1 MKELPITAV
10 SVDRPGFNRAQR
22 EDQIEIGHMLEYIGR
37 IAKYIGYILKCSGRA
52 GAARAAGW
60 VGAARPYATCPRGR
74 GRTALYSDNLFDR
87 FVRVAKSNV
96 DNVLK
101 KVEDPEK
108 IMNQALEDMQ
118 NDLVKIRQ
126 SYAEVTATQR
136 RLMKQKEQSDNMAED
151 WYQRAQLALQKGN
164 EELARE
170 ALSRR
175 QTSTDESKAIEQQIE
190 AQAGSI
196 DKLYEGMQMLEKKIL
211 ESKSKKEQ
219 MAARA
224 RVAKSTQQVNDML
237 GGITGNTSMDAFTR
251 MEEKVE
257 ALEAAAEIS
266 AEMGSMGGNLLPGT
280 EGASIEAQFKALE
293 AANEVDDELKKL
305 KGLIGGSSDG
315 GGSGSS
321 SSSKSAGSDP
331 KLDDELEKM
340 KREAGL

>member
-1 MKELPITAV
+1 MVKFAASTVALAALLVAPAQAFTSPSFVAPRHALPATYNPSAKLV
-10 SVDRPGFNRAQR
+10 RSAPSAPRAT
-22 EDQIEIGHMLEYIGR
+22 
-37 IAKYIGYILKCSGRA
+37 S
-52 GAARAAGW
+52 
-60 VGAARPYATCPRGR
+60 
-74 GRTALYSDNLFDR
+74 ALQMNLFDR

-108 IMNQALEDMQ
+108 IMNQAVEDMQ

-190 AQAGSI
+190 AQASSI

-257 ALEAAAEIS
+257 ALEAAAEVS

-280 EGASIEAQFKALE
+280 EGASIEAQFAALE
-293 AANEVDDELKKL
+293 ASSEVDDELKKL

-315 GGSGSS
+315 GGSSGGSG

-340 KREAGL
+340 KKEAGL